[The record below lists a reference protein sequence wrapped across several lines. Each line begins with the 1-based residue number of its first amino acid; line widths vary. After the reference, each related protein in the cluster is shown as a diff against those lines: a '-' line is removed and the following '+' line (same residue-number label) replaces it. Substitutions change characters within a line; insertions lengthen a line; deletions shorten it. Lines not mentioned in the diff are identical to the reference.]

1 MNGELKEACVLLG
14 QVLVDQG
21 RDADAEECYR
31 DAVALDEGY
40 LLAHF
45 SLGSKMAVSICRAVD
60 LAKPESI
67 AIAVLQNRLGKV
79 DESIAHFDTCL
90 ALDPSHNDA
99 RRALTAGLARLGRPR
114 DASECSNAR
123 LWIDSDGRMVGL
135 GRDYRRL

>member
-45 SLGSKMAVSICRAVD
+45 SLGM
-60 LAKPESI
+60 
-67 AIAVLQNRLGKV
+67 LQNRLGKV

-135 GRDYRRL
+135 GRDYRGL